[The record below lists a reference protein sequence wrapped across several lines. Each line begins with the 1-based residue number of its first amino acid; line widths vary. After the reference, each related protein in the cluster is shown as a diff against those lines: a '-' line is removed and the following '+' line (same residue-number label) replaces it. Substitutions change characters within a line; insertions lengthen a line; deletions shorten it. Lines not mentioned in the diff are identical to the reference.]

1 MSAKTIFKSILTV
14 FKMIRGAVAL
24 LFALMWLFLFF
35 WFTCGMLYVVA
46 LVLLEKFGPTKVL
59 DIGGRLFRNWQPWT
73 DRSCYRT
80 ACAPDHTA
88 SETNDPGRAGRVAP
102 ACGWPDAGTR
112 FRTIYYLTGGLALIH
127 LHHSQ

>member
-24 LFALMWLFLFF
+24 LFAIMWLFLFF

-46 LVLLEKFGPTKVL
+46 LVLLEKFASTKVF
-59 DIGGRLFRNWQPWT
+59 DIAEGHFVIGNLGLIVL
-73 DRSCYRT
+73 
-80 ACAPDHTA
+80 AI
-88 SETNDPGRAGRVAP
+88 GLLVL
-102 ACGWPDAGTR
+102 
-112 FRTIYYLTGGLALIH
+112 RTIRQLKQMTPEELEEWHRRAAGPMPEPDFGSTYYLMGGLALIN